1 MPEYEIYALKYAG
14 PFDRT
19 GAHLMWYQDWDKIEK
34 INYYIWC
41 IKGGGHTVVVDAGV
55 APDLAK
61 HRELD
66 GYLNPADVLS
76 HLDVNAAEV
85 RHVVI
90 THMHFDHANG
100 ATLFPAA
107 TFYIQE
113 AEFRFWVQDPIAA
126 RPPFKYIADE
136 ASAAY
141 LASLEGTRR
150 LVLLDGDQQ
159 ILPGIRCL
167 LAPGHTVALQ
177 AVEVNT
183 ARGTAILGSD
193 CAHIFRNYRED
204 WPSVLIVDLVGWMKT
219 YDKLRA
225 RVSSPDLLF
234 PGHDRRMLENY
245 PEVAKNIT
253 RLV

>member
-1 MPEYEIYALKYAG
+1 MPDYEIYALKYAG
-14 PFDRT
+14 PFVRT
-19 GAHLMWYQDWDKIEK
+19 GAHLMWYQDWDRIEK

-41 IKGGGHTVVVDAGV
+41 IKGAGQTVIVDAGI

-61 HRELD
+61 ERELD
-66 GYLNPADVLS
+66 GYLNPAEVLS
-76 HLDVNAAEV
+76 RMDVNAAEV

-113 AEFRFWVQDPIAA
+113 SEYRFWVQDPVAT
-126 RPPFKYIADE
+126 RPPFKYISDE
-136 ASAAY
+136 VSTAY

-150 LVLLDGDQQ
+150 LVLLNGDQQ

-177 AVEVNT
+177 AVEVST
-183 ARGTAILGSD
+183 AKGTAILGSD
-193 CAHIFRNYRED
+193 CAHIFRNYSED

-219 YDKLRA
+219 YEKLRA

-234 PGHDRRMLENY
+234 PGHDRRMLEDY
-245 PEVAKNIT
+245 PEVAENIT